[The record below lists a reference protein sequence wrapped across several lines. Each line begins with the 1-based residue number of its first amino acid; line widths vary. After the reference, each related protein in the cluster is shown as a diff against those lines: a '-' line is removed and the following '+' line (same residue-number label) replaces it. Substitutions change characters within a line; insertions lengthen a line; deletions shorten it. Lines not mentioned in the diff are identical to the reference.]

1 MTYARHKF
9 CFYKS
14 NSEGTPFH
22 VHICLYSTNFVF
34 CPFLALASEFLLHS
48 LISLVVV
55 PDGYCY
61 VFLGVQDTSRKI
73 VTCPIMYLPCSRHI
87 HSFSNVSACT
97 YIFSLIFMHT
107 YFASTNLVLCIVFI
121 NKYSV

>member
-1 MTYARHKF
+1 MKYARHKF

-22 VHICLYSTNFVF
+22 VHIFLHLPILCFVL
-34 CPFLALASEFLLHS
+34 FLALASEFLLHS

-61 VFLGVQDTSRKI
+61 VFLRVQDSSRKI

-121 NKYSV
+121 HKYSL